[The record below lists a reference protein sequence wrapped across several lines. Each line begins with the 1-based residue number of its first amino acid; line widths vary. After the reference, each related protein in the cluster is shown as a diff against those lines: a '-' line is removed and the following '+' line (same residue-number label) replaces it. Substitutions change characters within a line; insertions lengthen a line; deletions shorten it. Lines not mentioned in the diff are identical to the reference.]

1 MKKTLSILSLSLL
14 FSLAQVFAISC
25 TVDDDDESV
34 NNLLDEVTDD
44 VKSDEEELAAAL
56 EYLNAVRKNPSAYS
70 KEIGVDLSA
79 VASIHELKWNDTLAK
94 VAHAKAEDMVA
105 RGYFGH
111 VDPDGYGM
119 NIKINEAGY
128 TLPESW
134 CGKSN
139 NNFESLAAGYASGKA
154 TVIQLINDGG
164 VDNESAGHRRHLLGI
179 DNFWANCYDI
189 GIGVAH
195 GGKYGTYWC
204 FLVVKHNF

>member
-1 MKKTLSILSLSLL
+1 MKKTFSILSLSLI
-14 FSLAQVFAISC
+14 FSLAQVFAVSC
-25 TVDDDDESV
+25 TIDDNDD
-34 NNLLDEVTDD
+34 NNRLDELTDD
-44 VKSDEEELAAAL
+44 AQSDEAELASAL

-79 VASIHELKWNDTLAK
+79 VVPLHELKWNDTLAK

-128 TLPESW
+128 ALPESW

-139 NNFESLAAGYASGKA
+139 NNFESLAAGYPTGEA

-164 VDNESAGHRRHLLGI
+164 ADNENAGHRRHLLGI
-179 DNFWANCYDI
+179 DSFWANCYDI

-204 FLVVKHNF
+204 FLVAKHDF